1 MLRKLYIS
9 IIFILLGLFALAQT
23 PVLTIEAAK
32 LYEQKELQRAKEKID
47 AAILMEDG
55 KTDSYTWHVRGHIYK
70 ELYKLID
77 NRAHNSINR
86 EKSVDSFFKAME
98 YDTQDKF
105 KQMNYNV
112 LKTFFIPSYYNDVVN
127 LMNNRNSQNINEI
140 KRYYEKYREVQL
152 RLEPN
157 YNLDVRDINFL
168 KAYATSYRKII
179 EEHRSQQAHPKNY
192 EEELSKVRELYKAA
206 IRIDT
211 LDYGAN
217 YNLAI
222 NLYNEAAY
230 VIESLGEQ
238 TSIDSLIII
247 QDYCVKLFKEALPY
261 ALTAYKLKPERVE
274 INKALRAIYYSLLL
288 EKKRAW
294 FDENLKELKK
304 GRALDGPEFQEWKMK
319 YERNAVSIHQKC
331 VKSLS
336 KDIEGVNF
344 NIEGEDMFER
354 LDVQEDQPQLRLPG
368 KGKH

>member
-9 IIFILLGLFALAQT
+9 ITFVLFSLFALAQT

-47 AAILMEDG
+47 AAILTEDG
-55 KTDSYTWHVRGHIYK
+55 KSDSYTWHVRGHIYK

-98 YDTQDKF
+98 LDTQDKF

-127 LMNNRNSQNINEI
+127 LMNNRNSQNIDAI
-140 KRYYEKYREVQL
+140 KGFYEKYREVQL

-168 KAYATSYRKII
+168 KAYATSYRKIV
-179 EEHRSQQAHPKNY
+179 EEKRNEGYDIKSYGKEFNAIIKY
-192 EEELSKVRELYKAA
+192 YKAA

-211 LDYGAN
+211 MDYGAN

-222 NLYNEAAY
+222 NLYNEAAFK
-230 VIESLGEQ
+230 IESMDNDCDLNC
-238 TSIDSLIII
+238 IDTI
-247 QDYCVKLFKEALPY
+247 QRACVKLFKEALPY

-274 INKALRAIYYSLLL
+274 INKALRAIYYSLLID
-288 EKKRAW
+288 KKRAW

-304 GRALDGPEFQEWKMK
+304 GRALDGPEFQEWKLK

-336 KDIEGVNF
+336 KDIEGVNV

-354 LDVQEDQPQLRLPG
+354 LDVQDDQPQLRLPG
-368 KGKH
+368 KGK